1 MLLTFEDYKDK
12 FGGIKVTDEIKYNA
26 LESDAE
32 DLFNIATHMFYVEN
46 NIEDDPDQERANL
59 FKKALKLQIDY
70 TSDLGASTS
79 YEIADKSVKSTSI
92 DGTNITLDS
101 TAADQSHDGIYNLAW
116 AYLLETG
123 LLYAGVPVKE
133 RGVFEW

>member
-1 MLLTFEDYKDK
+1 MLLTFEEYQNI
-12 FGGIKVTDEIKYNA
+12 GGVKVTDPSKYA
-26 LESDAE
+26 LIESDTA
-32 DLFNIATHMFYVEN
+32 DLFNVVTHMFYVKHDIN
-46 NIEDDPDQERANL
+46 QDPDQERSQA
-59 FKKALKLQIDY
+59 FKKAMKLQIDFAF
-70 TSDLGASTS
+70 DVGASTS

>member
-1 MLLTFEDYKDK
+1 MLLTFDEYKDK
-12 FGGIKVTDEIKYNA
+12 FGGIKVTDETKYNA

-116 AYLLETG
+116 TYLLETG